1 MILNVN
7 FYAFFYLLFFFLEIY
22 KNLTEKIKQIFS
34 LNGRKGEILLILLFV
49 IFAEFIIVVYILKK
63 FNKK

>member
-1 MILNVN
+1 M
-7 FYAFFYLLFFFLEIY
+7 LFFIFYFFLFLEIY

-49 IFAEFIIVVYILKK
+49 IFAEFIIVVYNILKK